1 MGRPK
6 GSKNKPKTAK
16 GNQDK
21 TSTKARPASNYE
33 LRLRKP
39 VEANGELNQNEKEI
53 AQETET
59 VLNTTTNQINENL
72 VQDNNLQ
79 VNDNTENNDL
89 NVNEIDENNNE
100 LNLTADTTIESV
112 HQTAENKL
120 DPINPLFTF
129 VKIKQEYHIYRCNT
143 RCLFTYLERN
153 EDDDSEFK
161 LQLKSFLLERSKHHL
176 KEKYGNDQKDAM
188 LIAAFLDPLC
198 FTILNELEIEKAK
211 KLILR
216 NKIIL
221 SLMNLR
227 FEIKK

>member
-21 TSTKARPASNYE
+21 TSTKAHPASNYE

-112 HQTAENKL
+112 DQTAENKL
-120 DPINPLFTF
+120 DPINDLFTF
-129 VKIKQEYHIYRCNT
+129 VKIKQEYHIYRCNLCKKKFQYKNDKNSDT
-143 RCLFTYLERN
+143 KNNTGFAL
-153 EDDDSEFK
+153 K
-161 LQLKSFLLERSKHHL
+161 LC
-176 KEKYGNDQKDAM
+176 
-188 LIAAFLDPLC
+188 P
-198 FTILNELEIEKAK
+198 
-211 KLILR
+211 
-216 NKIIL
+216 
-221 SLMNLR
+221 
-227 FEIKK
+227 